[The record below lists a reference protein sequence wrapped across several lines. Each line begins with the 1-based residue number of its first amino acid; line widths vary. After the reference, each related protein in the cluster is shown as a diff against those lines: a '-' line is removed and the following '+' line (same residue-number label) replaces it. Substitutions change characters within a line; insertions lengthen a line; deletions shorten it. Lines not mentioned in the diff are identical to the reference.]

1 MNVNWYKSRETVL
14 FLFAEAVAGLSF
26 FHSSLYELCVF
37 VCCCWQSI
45 AYRSSVFIVAYFV
58 I

>member
-26 FHSSLYELCVF
+26 FHSSLYELCVCAVVGSRLLIGRPCSLLHTLSF
-37 VCCCWQSI
+37 K
-45 AYRSSVFIVAYFV
+45 
-58 I
+58 